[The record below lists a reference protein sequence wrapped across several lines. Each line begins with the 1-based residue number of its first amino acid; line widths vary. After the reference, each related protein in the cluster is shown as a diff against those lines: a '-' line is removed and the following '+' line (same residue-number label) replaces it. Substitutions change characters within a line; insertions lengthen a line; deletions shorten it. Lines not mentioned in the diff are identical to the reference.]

1 MSDFPDDACRCF
13 RKVVNHKGAADM
25 KYMINSGS
33 PAANVVL
40 CLVTMLSL
48 SCMQTKDET
57 RPKDGSLNN
66 QTASFIYNA
75 IPGDE
80 AATIT
85 PGYNTAVNSFAV
97 KLLHALCSSDSLLN
111 KNLIVSPLNISR
123 NLAIV
128 TEAAEGETKQ
138 ELLTALGGQ
147 EALDGAKNALAELLY
162 ADNTVILQIADA
174 IWVNSSLY
182 ELIPSYITLA
192 ESNYGVYSTSLDFT
206 NNGNTVTTVN
216 RWIEDN
222 TAHNIKGMINETF
235 IHPLTACFITSA
247 IYFRADWASPF
258 DISKTTT
265 QSFST
270 PSGIASVTMMVSDD
284 YFQTVVTDTY
294 CNARLYYGTG
304 RKNYFF
310 IDLYMPVGQSI
321 TDFLQEQCPDVLG
334 GGDSIEYRS
343 VHMPKFVF
351 ENTLD
356 LSSALKDIGINQAFS
371 RNTSKITGMAVWKN
385 SGAPAELYIDTIV
398 HSAGIRTDEEGTEA
412 YAVTVTAVSGKGVA
426 PAEEIIFNKPFVYF
440 IRAGENGLILF
451 AGIMNNPNER
461 S

>member
-1 MSDFPDDACRCF
+1 
-13 RKVVNHKGAADM
+13 M
-25 KYMINSGS
+25 KSMIQSS
-33 PAANVVL
+33 YPSATVVL
-40 CLVTMLSL
+40 CLVTMSFF
-48 SCMQTKDET
+48 CMQTDDEI
-57 RPKDGSLNN
+57 RPKEGLLNN

-85 PGYNTAVNSFAV
+85 PGYNTAINSFAV
-97 KLLHALCSSDSLLN
+97 NLLHALCSSDSLLN
-111 KNLIVSPLNISR
+111 KNLVISPLNISR

-162 ADNTVILQIADA
+162 ADTTVILQIADA

-182 ELIPSYITLA
+182 ELIPSYVSLA
-192 ESNYGVYSTSLDFT
+192 KSNYGVYSTAIDFT
-206 NNGNTVTTVN
+206 NKSNTVTTVN
-216 RWIEDN
+216 KWIEDN
-222 TAHNIKGMINETF
+222 TAHNIKNMINETY

-247 IYFRADWASPF
+247 IYFKADWASPF
-258 DISKTTT
+258 DISKTT
-265 QSFST
+265 SGPFST
-270 PSGIASVTMMVSDD
+270 PRGISSVTMMVSDEC
-284 YFQTVVTDTY
+284 FQTVITDTY
-294 CNARLYYGTG
+294 CNTRLYYGTD

-321 TDFLQEQCPDVLG
+321 PDFLQEQCPDVLG
-334 GGDSIEYRS
+334 GGDSIAYRS
-343 VHMPKFVF
+343 VRMPKFVF

-356 LSSALKDIGINQAFS
+356 LSSALKEIGINLAFDAIE
-371 RNTSKITGMAVWKN
+371 SKITGMAVWKN
-385 SGAPAELYIDTIV
+385 TGVPAELYIDTIV
-398 HSAGIRTDEEGTEA
+398 HCAGIRTDEEGTEA
-412 YAVTVTAVSGKGVA
+412 YAATVTALSGKGLA
-426 PAEEIIFNKPFVYF
+426 PAEEIIFNKPFIYF

-451 AGIMNNPNER
+451 AGIMNNPGER